1 MAGTGKA
8 TITEGREQS
17 AASECAEE
25 HILIEGHT
33 VKLLPA
39 ADEESLVGETGIQHV
54 FVIGSKGIPARY
66 GGFETFVENLTQH
79 RHSDRIRYHVARMAE
94 DNLRFEYN
102 GAVCFDIKVPYIGPA
117 RAVVCDLAALERS
130 IRYCHR
136 HPEVKKPVFYILACR
151 IGPFIA
157 KYRRQIH
164 ALGGVLYVNPDG
176 HEWKRAKWSAPVRR
190 YWKYSEGLMVGNAD
204 LLVCDSKNIERYIR
218 STYRKYAPVTEYIA
232 YGSKISAPSEAAGG
246 AVAEAE
252 KEAAPVNTAFD
263 DWLAEHGLLRKEYYL
278 VVGRFVPE
286 NNFETMIREFMRSDT
301 KKNFAIITT
310 TNGRF
315 YKKLQERL
323 DFEKDPRIR
332 FVGTVY
338 DQELL
343 AVIRNNA
350 YANFHG
356 HEVGGTN
363 PSLLEALGA
372 TDLNLLL
379 NVGFNREVA
388 EDAALYWTKENGNL
402 ARLIGKAD
410 AMTEA
415 EIAELGNRAKDR
427 IRRFYNW
434 DQVTAQ
440 YEALF
445 LGGK

>member
-8 TITEGREQS
+8 IEI
-17 AASECAEE
+17 EE
-25 HILIEGHT
+25 HT
-33 VKLLPA
+33 VQLLPA
-39 ADEESLVGETGIQHV
+39 ACEESLAGETGIQHV

-66 GGFETFVENLTQH
+66 GGFETFVENLTLH

-94 DNLRFEYN
+94 DDLRFEYN

-130 IRYCHR
+130 IQYCR
-136 HPEVKKPVFYILACR
+136 THPEVRKPVFYILACR

-190 YWKYSEGLMVGNAD
+190 YWKYSEGLMVRNAD
-204 LLVCDSKNIERYIR
+204 LLVCDSKNIERYIVR
-218 STYRKYAPVTEYIA
+218 TYRRYAPLTEYIA
-232 YGSKISAPSEAAGG
+232 YGSEVGAPADAADEAALDG
-246 AVAEAE
+246 
-252 KEAAPVNTAFD
+252 
-263 DWLAEHGLLRKEYYL
+263 WLAEHGLERKKYYL

-286 NNFETMIREFMRSDT
+286 NNFEVMIREFMRSDT
-301 KKNFAIITT
+301 KKDLAIITT
-310 TNGRF
+310 TDGRF
-315 YKKLQERL
+315 YNKLRERL
-323 DFEKDPRIR
+323 DFEKDPRIM

-338 DQELL
+338 DQKLL
-343 AVIRNNA
+343 SMIRKYA
-350 YANFHG
+350 YGYFHG

-388 EDAALYWTKENGNL
+388 EDAAVYWTKEDGNL
-402 ARLIGKAD
+402 AKLIGRAD
-410 AMTEA
+410 KMTEE
-415 EIAELGNRAKDR
+415 EISELGRKAKDR
-427 IRRFYNW
+427 IRRYYNW
-434 DQVTAQ
+434 EQVAAS
-440 YEALF
+440 YEELF
-445 LGGK
+445 LK